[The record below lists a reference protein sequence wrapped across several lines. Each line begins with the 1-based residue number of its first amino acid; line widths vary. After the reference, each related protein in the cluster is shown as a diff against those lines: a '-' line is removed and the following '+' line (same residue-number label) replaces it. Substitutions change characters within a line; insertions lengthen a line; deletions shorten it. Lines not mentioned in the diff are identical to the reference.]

1 MKAPRNY
8 KDGRETSPPDVKN
21 EEIAARFSEIAD
33 MLDILGEDTFR
44 VLSYQRAA
52 RQLESLTEN
61 VKDFRPIMLHALP
74 GGPPGCGLLFTSSR
88 AFPRSRKN
96 PGPLINALH
105 GWLTAGPPVTES
117 WLPGP
122 PGEPAAS

>member
-33 MLDILGEDTFR
+33 MLDILCEDTFR
-44 VLSYQRAA
+44 SLSYQRAA

-61 VKDFRPIMLHALP
+61 VEDLVREGRVDQIQESAARLP
-74 GGPPGCGLLFTSSR
+74 R
-88 AFPRSRKN
+88 RSRSTSRRVGSHTMTN
-96 PGPLINALH
+96 YAP
-105 GWLTAGPPVTES
+105 S
-117 WLPGP
+117 SLP
-122 PGEPAAS
+122 A